1 LTVLGTINT
10 GTGNLTLTSGG
21 NMTLYA
27 PLTGATVDLVSGG
40 TIGQNNV
47 GTITAT
53 TLTGSSTGSTILP
66 ATNVIANLGAFSTTN
81 APFALT
87 DSSGLTI
94 DGALNVGTSYAELY
108 VGGTLSESDSGA
120 ITAQALTGSSLDDT
134 ALNGNNAFTYLGG
147 FTTSRGAF
155 SLTDDTSLATTGTL
169 SSADSVTLTTNA
181 GSNLA
186 IYAPLSGATV
196 NLVSGGSIGQNGGGT
211 ITAAT
216 LTGSSATSTVLWTTN
231 NVGTLGS
238 FTASGGQFFLNDAAP
253 LTVTGPV
260 NADNYNLTLETTSG
274 NNLAIDG
281 AVTGLAVSLY
291 SGGAITSNSAGI
303 ITTSFLFGSSSG
315 DATLNAD
322 NDVANVQS
330 FVTNNGDLSFD
341 DSAAL
346 TVLGAI
352 NTGTGNLT
360 LTSGG
365 AITLYAPLTGATVS
379 LVSGGIIDQNSS
391 ATITATTLTGS
402 SSGQVTLTDTGN
414 TINNLGD
421 FSTDNA
427 NFYLT
432 DSVPLDQTGT
442 LNTGTGTPFIVDP

>member
-1 LTVLGTINT
+1 
-10 GTGNLTLTSGG
+10 
-21 NMTLYA
+21 
-27 PLTGATVDLVSGG
+27 
-40 TIGQNNV
+40 
-47 GTITAT
+47 
-53 TLTGSSTGSTILP
+53 
-66 ATNVIANLGAFSTTN
+66 
-81 APFALT
+81 
-87 DSSGLTI
+87 
-94 DGALNVGTSYAELY
+94 
-108 VGGTLSESDSGA
+108 
-120 ITAQALTGSSLDDT
+120 
-134 ALNGNNAFTYLGG
+134 
-147 FTTSRGAF
+147 
-155 SLTDDTSLATTGTL
+155 
-169 SSADSVTLTTNA
+169 
-181 GSNLA
+181 
-186 IYAPLSGATV
+186 
-196 NLVSGGSIGQNGGGT
+196 
-211 ITAAT
+211 
-216 LTGSSATSTVLWTTN
+216 VLWTTN

-330 FVTNNGDLSFD
+330 FVTNNGDFSFD

-352 NTGTGNLT
+352 DTGTGNLT

-414 TINNLGD
+414 TINNLGN